1 MLIPFRKLFNQATK
15 AGSSD
20 HLILLPGTKL
30 HSKVGS
36 RHGSKLFLEAGS
48 ANRYDAEFPARFSFA
63 PIAFLAAVRWAVFGP
78 RSLLACF
85 RARSRN
91 RLVNALGQAKHPF
104 FHMRVISV
112 RSFSLSLMPLKIE
125 LYHWRSSTRIDTSI
139 RLLPGPA
146 MGNS

>member
-36 RHGSKLFLEAGS
+36 RQGSKLFLEAGS

-63 PIAFLAAVRWAVFGP
+63 PIALIAAAVFGP
-78 RSLLACF
+78 PCVVCF
-85 RARSRN
+85 RARSLRMASEASFLSLPSL
-91 RLVNALGQAKHPF
+91 RQKDRGQATQT
-104 FHMRVISV
+104 
-112 RSFSLSLMPLKIE
+112 LSLL
-125 LYHWRSSTRIDTSI
+125 
-139 RLLPGPA
+139 
-146 MGNS
+146 

>member
-36 RHGSKLFLEAGS
+36 RQGSKLFLEAGS

-63 PIAFLAAVRWAVFGP
+63 PIALIAAVRWAVFGP
-78 RSLLACF
+78 PCVVCF
-85 RARSRN
+85 RARSLRMASEASFLSLPSL
-91 RLVNALGQAKHPF
+91 RQKDRGQATQT
-104 FHMRVISV
+104 
-112 RSFSLSLMPLKIE
+112 LSLL
-125 LYHWRSSTRIDTSI
+125 
-139 RLLPGPA
+139 
-146 MGNS
+146 

>member
-20 HLILLPGTKL
+20 HLRLLPGTKL

-36 RHGSKLFLEAGS
+36 RQGSKLFLEAGS

-63 PIAFLAAVRWAVFGP
+63 PIALIAAVRWAVFGP
-78 RSLLACF
+78 RSLLALSAF
-85 RARSRN
+85 
-91 RLVNALGQAKHPF
+91 ALEALEWQAKHPF

-112 RSFSLSLMPLKIE
+112 RNFSLSLMPLKIE
-125 LYHWRSSTRIDTSI
+125 LYH
-139 RLLPGPA
+139 
-146 MGNS
+146 